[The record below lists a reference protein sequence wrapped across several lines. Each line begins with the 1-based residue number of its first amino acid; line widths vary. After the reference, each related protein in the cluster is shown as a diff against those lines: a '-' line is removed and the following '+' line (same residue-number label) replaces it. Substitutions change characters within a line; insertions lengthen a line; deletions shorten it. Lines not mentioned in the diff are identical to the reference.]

1 MLAILGRILCF
12 FGVHDFELV
21 DATFAFGAGG
31 EVTRLQC
38 RRCGLTTT
46 RSG

>member
-1 MLAILGRILCF
+1 MSAILGRILCF
-12 FGVHDFELV
+12 FGVHAYRIV
-21 DATFAFGAGG
+21 DATFGFGAGG

-38 RRCGLTTT
+38 ERCGLTTT

>member
-1 MLAILGRILCF
+1 MPAILGRILCF
-12 FGVHDFELV
+12 FGAHDFELV
-21 DATFAFGAGG
+21 DATFGFGAGG
-31 EVTRLQC
+31 EVNRLRC